1 MRLGC
6 TGCIAVVVYCFK
18 GPGYTG
24 RIAVVLYCFSE
35 AWIIMLVV
43 LLWLQIVLDDLRYT
57 GCIAV
62 LVDCISE
69 AWMHWLYCCGCIL
82 F

>member
-24 RIAVVLYCFSE
+24 RIAVVLDCFSE
-35 AWIIMLVV
+35 AWIIILDV
-43 LLWLQIVLDDLRYT
+43 LLWL
-57 GCIAV
+57 
-62 LVDCISE
+62 
-69 AWMHWLYCCGCIL
+69 
-82 F
+82 